1 MPHEIHEIGGVL
13 AVMDRERGVE
23 ANFER
28 ILAQKPRADRMKRAG
43 PGKGVCHH
51 TGLGPQHLGRDALD
65 TALHLRRGAA
75 REGEQHHAA
84 RVDARDD
91 EMRHAVRQRVG
102 FAGAGACND
111 QQRCYLFEVTASV
124 FDRAAL
130 VGIEGGEIRRARAA
144 RDATSTA
151 FAISKPLDG
160 AAFFAL
166 PQLAPS

>member
-1 MPHEIHEIGGVL
+1 
-13 AVMDRERGVE
+13 MDRERGVE

-28 ILAQKPRADRMKRAG
+28 IFAQKPRADRMERAG

-51 TGLGPQHLGRDALD
+51 TGLRAQHLGRDALD

-84 RVDARDD
+84 RVDARHD

-124 FDRAAL
+124 FDGAAL
-130 VGIEGGEIRRARAA
+130 VGIESGEIRRGPRGQE
-144 RDATSTA
+144 RRQHRLRL
-151 FAISKPLDG
+151 SKPLDG

-166 PQLAPS
+166 ASTRPLVVQSMNNL